1 MVFRSRVV
9 ALASCTIAMAA
20 CLLLAPADSARSQ
33 ELLDFRR
40 IEVSYPRISL
50 AFKVTCDSTF
60 RRDMTPQQFEVREN
74 GVLMKNVTL
83 WCPPEQTCCVSASLV
98 FDRSG
103 SMLGTKMTRLKAGAV
118 SFLKQMNPDGRPCD
132 EASVVSFEE
141 FYTVDTPMTSDTATI
156 GRAIRNMEAWGR
168 TSLWDATGEGIR
180 QLARAKNLCRAVVVL
195 SDGADNAST
204 ELPFVD
210 DVIRYAH
217 AARVKVFTIG
227 YGLVPDSPEEQDL
240 RKLAQSTGGQYYYT
254 ATGLDFAAIYSAI
267 KQHIQEAYRECLISY
282 DSNCPDGTVRAV
294 ELTLKN
300 YCNAPTTRKIL
311 TYTAPYDPKQFKT
324 VRLTLGSAEGQGSR
338 EVVVPV
344 TLADP
349 VDGVFSRGDFTVV
362 YDRRY
367 AQLVSVST
375 VGTLFEGMS
384 FGTRDIGSGHTIIIP
399 EHREINGAGVIAWLR
414 FRLADIV
421 TPQQVQLWLYNWNMA
436 AYCLTPML
444 LNGQLTIHPR
454 TAELSCDLMAPDSLM
469 WNDDLRDYDANPFT
483 VEARVA
489 NTGTRDG
496 TNLQARIIVPAGFE
510 LVSPTAATQAVTPL
524 NLPPGATGTVMWTV
538 RALGRE
544 RPDTS
549 RICIEITANNHPP
562 IQCCRDI
569 PTASRTAPALVCT
582 ITAPDTVYFREQY
595 YEPEIFDVGVEAV
608 NTGDGK
614 AHDVA
619 AQLMQDTRFTIMGD
633 AVADLSPV
641 LAPAATAGGSFR
653 VRMHPRTT
661 DGYDTLR
668 VNVQGSDTDPAWC
681 LRPVYV
687 ERVRAPRFTLAC
699 TTPDDQLAFD
709 EGSGDYT
716 PNPFTVT
723 TIAENVGE
731 TYADECELMFVGP
744 PRFTPVAG
752 NLRPL
757 GTMRIADTR
766 TEQWLVRALPR
777 AVGGW
782 DTLHFQVLGRG
793 GLGRAIVVADCR
805 LPIYVPA
812 MRAPA
817 YELACEAP
825 SALTFER
832 GAYVPDPFTLTL
844 TVRNTGTSTGR
855 ALRPAVVLPQ
865 GVALAAGETSVRTVD
880 SLAPG
885 AETRLVWRLSPAL
898 RSTDGIARLCVRL
911 ADSIGVTGECCSDV
925 AIPRAT
931 APRLALTCRAP
942 DSLYLDP
949 VTGAYLGNPF
959 DLVLTIANSGSAVA
973 ENVVVD
979 LAALGAGMQLPAPT
993 VRTVG
998 DLAPGASTDVRWS
1011 VRALP
1016 RLTGATVPFE
1026 ARAQADNHGEATC
1039 TRSVYVP
1046 ARLVPELTVQ
1056 GASVPEDSVF
1066 FDWSVGDFS
1075 PTDVRVQGRV
1085 RNTGGA
1091 RALGVSA
1098 LLLTPANFLLAD
1110 GETALKSV
1118 APAELDPGQE
1128 GTVSWRVRPLR
1139 DDANLLRDFRIT
1151 ARADNAA
1158 QAECTDPIWVQGSP
1172 SVVTLWIDR
1181 NHLFRFGQKGLIP
1194 IRIDRTI
1201 GKDLSSYDFELE
1213 YDASVLTVHG
1223 LTSEGTLTSIGWTG
1237 PRMTELA
1244 PGRIRLSDYT
1254 TTSPLRADTGVL
1266 VQLRVEGLLR
1276 GRSGLEIGATDLT
1289 FKPHAGSLNNGA
1301 IWGQWIHGVAW
1312 VTGDCIVPLVAGE
1325 GFLLKQNHPNPFN
1338 PTSIIGYQ
1346 LPVADHVRLTVHDAT
1361 GRELRVLDEGLRDA
1375 GSYDVRVDATGLR
1388 SGTYFY
1394 RLVTSRFT
1402 AVRAMIVTR

>member
-1 MVFRSRVV
+1 MVLCFRVLS
-9 ALASCTIAMAA
+9 LASCSIAMAA
-20 CLLLAPADSARSQ
+20 ILSLLPAGEARTQ

-40 IEVSYPRISL
+40 IEVQYPRISL

-141 FYTVDTPMTSDTATI
+141 FYTVDTPMTSDTTTI

-168 TSLWDATGEGIR
+168 TALWDATGEGIR
-180 QLARAKNLCRAVVVL
+180 QLAFAKNLCRAVVVL
-195 SDGADNAST
+195 SDGADNSST

-210 DVIRYAH
+210 DVIRYAL

-227 YGLVPDSPEEQDL
+227 YGLEPDSPEEQDL
-240 RKLAQSTGGQYYYT
+240 EKLATSTGGQYYYT
-254 ATGLDFAAIYSAI
+254 ATGLDFSAIYSAI

-294 ELTLKN
+294 ELTLRN
-300 YCNAPTTRKIL
+300 YCNTSVTKKVL
-311 TYTAPYDPKQFKT
+311 TYTAPYDPTKFQT
-324 VRLTLGSAEGQGSR
+324 VRMSIGSAVGQGSR

-344 TLADP
+344 TLDDE
-349 VDGVFSRGDFTVV
+349 VNGIFSRGDFTVV

-367 AQLVSVST
+367 AQLISVST
-375 VGTLFEGMS
+375 VGTLFDGMPFS
-384 FGTRDIGSGHTIIIP
+384 MRDIGSGHTITIP
-399 EHREINGAGVIAWLR
+399 DHRELAGRGVVAYLR

-421 TPQQVQLWLYNWNMA
+421 TEQQVPLWLYNWNMV

-444 LNGQLTIHPR
+444 YNGQLTIYPR
-454 TAELSCDLMAPDSLM
+454 TAELACDLTAPDSLV
-469 WNDDLRDYDANPFT
+469 WNDLLREYDANPFT
-483 VEARVA
+483 VEARVT
-489 NTGTRDG
+489 NSGTRDG
-496 TNLQARIIVPAGFE
+496 TNLQARIILPAGFV
-510 LVSPTAATQAVTPL
+510 LVSPSVDRQVVSPL
-524 NLPPGATGTVMWTV
+524 NLPPGASGMVAWSV

-549 RICIEITANNHPP
+549 RICIEITANNHPA

-569 PTASRTAPALVCT
+569 PTAARTAPALVCT

-595 YEPEIFDVGVEAV
+595 YEPDSFDVGVEV
-608 NTGDGK
+608 FNSGSGQ

-619 AQLMQDTRFTIMGD
+619 GQLMQDTRFTIMGD
-633 AVADLSPV
+633 AAAL
-641 LAPAATAGGSFR
+641 LAPRLAPTARAGGSFR

-681 LRPVYV
+681 LHPVFV
-687 ERVRAPRFTLAC
+687 QRVRAPRFTLSC
-699 TTPDDQLAFD
+699 MTPDDQLVFD
-709 EGSGDYT
+709 EAAGTYV
-716 PNPFTVT
+716 PNPFFVT
-723 TIAENVGE
+723 TVAENVGE
-731 TYADECELMFVGP
+731 THAEECELMFVGP
-744 PRFTPVAG
+744 PRFTPVDG
-752 NLRPL
+752 NLRAL
-757 GTMRIADTR
+757 GTMHVSDTR
-766 TEQWLVRALPR
+766 SEQWAIRALPR
-777 AVGGW
+777 AVAGW

-817 YELACEAP
+817 YELSCEAP
-825 SALTFER
+825 SALVFDR
-832 GAYVPDPFTLTL
+832 GAYTPDPFTLTL
-844 TVRNTGTSTGR
+844 LVRNTGTATGR

-865 GVALAAGETSVRTVD
+865 GV

-885 AETRLVWRLSPAL
+885 ESSVRVIDMLAPDSTAVLVWRLSPEL
-898 RSTDGIARLCVRL
+898 RTSDGIARICVRL
-911 ADSIGVTGECCSDV
+911 ADSVGVTGECCSDI

-931 APRLALTCRAP
+931 APRLVLTCLAP
-942 DSLYLDP
+942 DSLFLDP
-949 VTGAYLGNPF
+949 VSGTYLGNPF
-959 DLVLTIANSGSAVA
+959 DLVLTVANAGTATA

-979 LAALGAGMQLPAPT
+979 VSALGAGMQLPAPILQ
-993 VRTVG
+993 TVG
-998 DLAPGASTDVRWS
+998 DLASGASMDVRWS

-1026 ARAQADNHGEATC
+1026 TRAHANNHAEAIC
-1039 TRSVYVP
+1039 MRSVHVP
-1046 ARLVPELTVQ
+1046 ARLVPELAVQ
-1056 GASVPEDSVF
+1056 CASEPEDSVF
-1066 FDWSVGDFS
+1066 FDWSVGAFS
-1075 PTDVRVQGRV
+1075 PTTVRVHTRV
-1085 RNTGGA
+1085 RNAGGA
-1091 RALGVSA
+1091 RALNVSA
-1098 LLLTPANFLLAD
+1098 FVLPPANFLLAD
-1110 GETALKSV
+1110 GETALKPV
-1118 APAELDPGQE
+1118 TPAELDPGQD
-1128 GTVSWRVRPLR
+1128 GTVSWLVRPLR
-1139 DDANLLRDFRIT
+1139 DNASLLRDFRIT
-1151 ARADNAA
+1151 ARADNAS
-1158 QAECTDPIWVQGSP
+1158 QAECLDPIWVEGSP
-1172 SVVTLWIDR
+1172 RTVHVWIDD
-1181 NHLFRFGQKGLIP
+1181 NHLFKYGQKGLIP

-1201 GKDLSSYDFELE
+1201 GKDLSSYDFELL

-1254 TTSPLRADTGVL
+1254 TTSPLRADSGVL
-1266 VQLRVEGLLR
+1266 VQLRIEGLLR
-1276 GRSGLEIGATDLT
+1276 GRDGLTYGATDLE
-1289 FKPHAGSLNNGA
+1289 FRPHAGSLNNGE
-1301 IWGQWIHGVAW
+1301 IFGYWTHGRAW
-1312 VTGDCIVPLVAGE
+1312 VTGDCLMPLVAGE

-1338 PTSIIGYQ
+1338 PTSIIGYE
-1346 LPVADHVRLTVHDAT
+1346 LPVADHVRLSVHDAT
-1361 GRELRVLDEGLRDA
+1361 GRELRVLDEGMRDA
-1375 GSYDVRVDATGLR
+1375 GSYDVRVDASGLR

-1394 RLVTSRFT
+1394 RLVTSRYT